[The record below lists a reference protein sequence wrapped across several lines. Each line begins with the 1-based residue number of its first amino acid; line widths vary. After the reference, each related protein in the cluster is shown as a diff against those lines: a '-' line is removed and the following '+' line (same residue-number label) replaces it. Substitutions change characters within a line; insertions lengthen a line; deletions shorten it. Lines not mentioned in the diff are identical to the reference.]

1 MTTLPNW
8 NTISVE
14 EASKILFDKCVE
26 FMLLDQAYK
35 ISADVNIRIL
45 TQRLYG
51 DYRQVHNTPEYK
63 RADKHVYFFKN
74 TGLGK
79 QLF

>member
-1 MTTLPNW
+1 MIQDWKALSP
-8 NTISVE
+8 E
-14 EASKILFDKCVE
+14 EASVILFKRCVE
-26 FMLLDQAYK
+26 LLLLEEGYK
-35 ISADVNIRIL
+35 ITSDTTIRVL

-51 DYRQVHNTPEYK
+51 DYRQVHNVPEYK
-63 RADKHVYFFKN
+63 RAEKHVYYFKN

>member
-1 MTTLPNW
+1 MIQDWKALSPEES
-8 NTISVE
+8 SVV
-14 EASKILFDKCVE
+14 LFKKCVE
-26 FMLLDQAYK
+26 LLLREEGYK
-35 ISADVNIRIL
+35 ITADTTIRVL

-51 DYRQVHNTPEYK
+51 DYRQVYHTQEYK
-63 RADKHVYFFKN
+63 RAEKHVFHFKN

>member
-1 MTTLPNW
+1 MALSPEES
-8 NTISVE
+8 SV
-14 EASKILFDKCVE
+14 ILFKKCVD
-26 FMLLDQAYK
+26 LLLREEGYK
-35 ISADVNIRIL
+35 ITADTTIRVL

-51 DYRQVHNTPEYK
+51 DYRQVHNTQEYK
-63 RADKHVYFFKN
+63 RAEKHVYHFKN

>member
-1 MTTLPNW
+1 MS
-8 NTISVE
+8 IE
-14 EASKILFDKCVE
+14 EASTILFDKCVE
-26 FMLLDQAYK
+26 FMLLDKAYK
-35 ISADVNIRIL
+35 ITEDVNARIL

-63 RADKHVYFFKN
+63 RAEKHVHFFKN